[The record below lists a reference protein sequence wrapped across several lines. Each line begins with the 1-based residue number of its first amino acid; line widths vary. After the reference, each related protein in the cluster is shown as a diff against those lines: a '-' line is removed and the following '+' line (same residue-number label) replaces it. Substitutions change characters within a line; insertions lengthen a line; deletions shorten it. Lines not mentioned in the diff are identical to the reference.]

1 MIYSYHWQVVHHK
14 SRRRQSFKV
23 ITCAEDPAVQNFPR
37 VSKITP
43 NTGVTLAG
51 NIFPF
56 SLTQILCHS
65 ILIWKIL
72 YDKTRPVI
80 CYHPFPPPY
89 YVWDA
94 ANMQTQKVSKVP
106 PFYGTILAL
115 FAQQYVNYSL
125 NIVSCTNT
133 NTIASNS
140 IPLLEQI
147 FSYIWPVFA
156 HFIRQRH
163 RVKFHFASEFLL
175 EIKLT

>member
-1 MIYSYHWQVVHHK
+1 MVYSYHWHVVHHK

-23 ITCAEDPAVQNFPR
+23 ITGAEDPAVQSFPR

-43 NTGVTLAG
+43 NTAVTLTG

-56 SLTQILCHS
+56 NFTQILCHS

-72 YDKTRPVI
+72 YYKTRPVI

-94 ANMQTQKVSKVP
+94 ANKQTQKVSKVL
-106 PFYGTILAL
+106 PFDGTILAL
-115 FAQQYVNYSL
+115 VAQQYVNYRL

-133 NTIASNS
+133 NTITRNYM
-140 IPLLEQI
+140 PLLEQI
-147 FSYIWPVFA
+147 FSYIWPDSA
-156 HFIRQRH
+156 HFIKQRP
-163 RVKFHFASEFLL
+163 RVIFHFASEFLL